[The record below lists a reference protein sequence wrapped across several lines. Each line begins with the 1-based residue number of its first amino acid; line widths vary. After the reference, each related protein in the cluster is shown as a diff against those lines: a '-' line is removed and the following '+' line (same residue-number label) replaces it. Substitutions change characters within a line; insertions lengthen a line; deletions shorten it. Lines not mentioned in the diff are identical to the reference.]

1 MCAIVMEACAFTAR
15 GIREVLQ
22 VKAGFEGEVRVTD
35 TLGALPAMIDQYRPQ
50 LLIIEL
56 CGTDE
61 SVMDGLSFIAQWQVH
76 WRHRRLIVCT
86 GLDDPNVL
94 QLLCA
99 AKINGIV
106 LKQEPALAL
115 VQCIDLVQKERR
127 SYSYKVRQRTA
138 HTPPVDKSLSLREL
152 EVLKSLFA
160 GNSVTRTA
168 LDMQRDVRTVSS
180 QKRRAMQ
187 KLGFINDGA
196 MFIQGKWLNNI
207 NPLFS
212 NTFSEAPGW
221 ERGF

>member
-22 VKAGFEGEVRVTD
+22 FKAGFEGEVKVTD
-35 TLGALPAMIDQYRPQ
+35 TLSGLPAMMAQYRPR

-61 SVMDGLSFIAQWQVH
+61 SVMDGLSFIAQWQARWQH
-76 WRHRRLIVCT
+76 CRLIVCT
-86 GLDDPNVL
+86 GLDDPKVL

-99 AKINGIV
+99 AKVSGIV
-106 LKQEPALAL
+106 LKQEPTLAL
-115 VQCIDLVQKERR
+115 VQCVDLVQKGRR
-127 SYSYKVRQRTA
+127 SYSYKVRQRLT
-138 HTPPVDKSLSLREL
+138 HTPPVDKPLTLREL

-207 NPLFS
+207 NPVFT
-212 NTFSEAPGW
+212 NTFS
-221 ERGF
+221 